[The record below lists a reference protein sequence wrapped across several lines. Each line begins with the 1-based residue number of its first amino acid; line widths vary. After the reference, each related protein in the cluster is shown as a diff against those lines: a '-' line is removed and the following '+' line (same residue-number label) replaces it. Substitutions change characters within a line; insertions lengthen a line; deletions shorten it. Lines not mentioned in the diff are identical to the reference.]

1 MANTDTEDRSF
12 GLLIQ
17 FNWAIMAFS
26 ALYAW
31 LSWWI
36 DFGPGT
42 WLMTAN
48 GLIFLCNHL
57 YILRRRNYAVA
68 AYVEL
73 IASCFVAV
81 LGCSAFSGGLYS
93 PVMPWF
99 GIVPLIAALLFGTGR
114 ATFVWFA
121 ISLLCVAGFGC
132 LAWAGVTLPE
142 LYDLSYRGLF
152 FTASLLGLVVIMLV
166 HILLFAM
173 AKLQVLE
180 ESERRNTQLQIAVDR
195 LNQSREQ
202 NALLYAEV
210 ELKNAELK
218 IAVQHKSDFLANM
231 SHEIR
236 TPMNAIIGMSY
247 LTLETDLKPLQR
259 DYLQKI
265 QQSGQ
270 HLLGIINDVLDFS
283 KIEAGMLQ
291 MDTSDFDLEE
301 LLGGVAVL
309 VSDKAAQKHLELVFD
324 VAQDVP
330 TQLHGDALRVRQVLI
345 NLVGNAVKFT
355 ERGEVDVVVRCTQR
369 NPQDVLLEFSVTDT
383 GIGLSEEQMD
393 RLFQSFQQADTST
406 TRKYGG
412 TGLGLAISKQLVDLM
427 GGSVSVHSVLG
438 EGSTFGFAVRLGLAA
453 HSADPAERHANLRGL
468 RVLVVDDN
476 PYARTV
482 LQGLLER
489 MGVVVAEAASGAEA
503 LQSIE
508 QADQL
513 GEPFETVLLDWH
525 MPVMDGIQ
533 TAAKLQALNL
543 IKRPR
548 VAIVTTHIHS
558 NIVSLAETVG
568 ITEVLSKPCYST
580 ALYDAVLRLNS
591 PQKAL
596 PNGDSFSRR
605 MGAALQGSEA
615 LRGARVLLAE
625 DNVVNQQV
633 AVDLLAAVG
642 VEVLIAANGQI
653 AVEMARQ
660 AIGQGYWDAILMD
673 MQMPVLD
680 GLGATRAL
688 HALPGWDGTP
698 IVAMTANA
706 MPLDRQRCLDA
717 GMVDF
722 ISKPIDPE
730 QLFGTLRRWINKAPG
745 SGRNADATVAP
756 HAEAEASSDL
766 WDGEA
771 VLEIPGIDTRK
782 GLYGVLGRMDRYVL
796 MLQTF
801 AQDQGRCGTRIVT
814 ALEQGDS
821 ALAERLAHTLHGV
834 AGQVGAGALST
845 LAADLES
852 ALRERPPMPYSQA
865 LWDMAAQ
872 LQRSLETHVQAIQHA
887 LPLGSAAAPGPQAA
901 ALRDASVEAEI
912 LGRLADL
919 LEQDDPRALA
929 LLKKHEVTLA
939 MALPQHFE
947 AIKTAVTAFELDAA
961 ARILNTARAVETST
975 GGVT

>member
-1 MANTDTEDRSF
+1 MADTPTEEPSF

-26 ALYAW
+26 ALYAC

-36 DFGPGT
+36 DFGPGAQ
-42 WLMTAN
+42 LMTAN

-57 YILRRRNYAVA
+57 YILRRRNYVVA

-73 IASCFVAV
+73 FASCFVAV

-99 GIVPLIAALLFGTGR
+99 GIVPLIAALMFGTGR

-121 ISLLCVAGFGC
+121 ISLLCVAAFGA
-132 LAWAGVTLPE
+132 LAWAGVALPE
-142 LYDLSYRGLF
+142 RYDLAYRGLF
-152 FTASLLGLVVIMLV
+152 FTASLSGLVVIMLV
-166 HILLFAM
+166 HILLFAT
-173 AKLQVLE
+173 AKLQVLR

-210 ELKNAELK
+210 EQKNAELK

-247 LTLETDLKPLQR
+247 LTLETDLQPRQR

-291 MDTSDFDLEE
+291 VDRNDFDLDE

-309 VSDKAAQKHLELVFD
+309 ISEKAAQKQLELVFD
-324 VAQDVP
+324 VAKDVP

-355 ERGEVDVVVRCTQR
+355 EQGEVDVVVRCTHQTA
-369 NPQDVLLEFSVTDT
+369 QDVLLEFSVTDT
-383 GIGLSEEQMD
+383 GIGLSEEQMG

-427 GGSVSVHSVLG
+427 GGNVSVRSTLG
-438 EGSTFGFAVRLGLAA
+438 QGSTFCFTVRMGLAA
-453 HSADPAERHANLRGL
+453 PGNRSLDPGMPLRGR

-476 PYARTV
+476 QNARIV
-482 LQGLLER
+482 LHALLER
-489 MGVVVAEAASGAEA
+489 MGVEVGDADSGTAA
-503 LQSIE
+503 LQAVE

-513 GEPFETVLLDWH
+513 GEPFDLVLLDWH
-525 MPVMDGIQ
+525 MPGMDGIQ
-533 TAAKLQALNL
+533 VAAQLQAMSLL
-543 IKRPR
+543 KPPR
-548 VAIVTTHIHS
+548 LAMVTTHIHG
-558 NIVSLAETVG
+558 NIVALAEAVG
-568 ITEVLSKPCYST
+568 IREVLSKPCNAS
-580 ALYDAVLRLNS
+580 ALFDSVMRLLGTEPAAMAGKVPPWRS
-591 PQKAL
+591 
-596 PNGDSFSRR
+596 
-605 MGAALQGSEA
+605 AALQGPEA
-615 LRGARVLLAE
+615 LRGARILLVE
-625 DNVVNQQV
+625 DNVINQQV
-633 AVDLLAAVG
+633 ATDLLTAEG
-642 VEVLIAANGQI
+642 VQVQIAANGQI
-653 AVEMARQ
+653 AVEMAQQ
-660 AIGQGYWDAILMD
+660 ALGQGSFDAILMD

-688 HALPGWDGTP
+688 LQLPGWDGTP
-698 IVAMTANA
+698 ILAMTANA
-706 MPLDRQRCLDA
+706 LPVDRQRCLDA

-730 QLFGTLRRWINKAPG
+730 QLYGTLLRWVNQAGATGLVDSSPARPALKATAPMLPPG
-745 SGRNADATVAP
+745 DEPG
-756 HAEAEASSDL
+756 
-766 WDGEA
+766 
-771 VLEIPGIDTRK
+771 LEIAGIDVRM
-782 GLYGVLGRMDRYVL
+782 GLHGTLGRMDRYSA
-796 MLQTF
+796 MLRTF
-801 AQDQGRCGTRIVT
+801 TVDQGHTGQRIVE

-821 ALAERLAHTLHGV
+821 ALAERLAHTLNGV
-834 AGQVGAGALST
+834 AGQIGAGELSSF
-845 LAADLES
+845 AAELET
-852 ALRERPPMPYSQA
+852 ALRERPPLPYPKA
-865 LWDMAAQ
+865 VRNLAY
-872 LQRSLETHVQAIQHA
+872 SLRLTLEAHVQAIHRA
-887 LPLGSAAAPGPQAA
+887 LPPEEPAAPVRGATLQRDAAA
-901 ALRDASVEAEI
+901 EAE
-912 LGRLADL
+912 LLERLAAL
-919 LEQDDPRALA
+919 LEQDDPAALA
-929 LLKKHEVTLA
+929 LIKEHDAVLA
-939 MALPQHFE
+939 SALPQHFE
-947 AIKTAVTAFELDAA
+947 ALKAAALAFELDAA
-961 ARILNTARAVETST
+961 HRILQQAMAALTDS